1 MTLNSL
7 LVHHSVMPE
16 MLPCPLSLT
25 RYNQSMRGLQ
35 SAKGNI
41 GCSSAPDYEDALDY
55 LDPSNESDYELISR
69 LREGLGNGF
78 SPAAEDEEFDTIQ
91 PYNSVTAADIEAPS
105 VAGGGRIHR

>member
-35 SAKGNI
+35 SAN
-41 GCSSAPDYEDALDY
+41 GCSSAPDYEDSLDY

-78 SPAAEDEEFDTIQ
+78 SPAAAEDEEFDTIQ

-105 VAGGGRIHR
+105 VAGGGRTNR

>member
-1 MTLNSL
+1 
-7 LVHHSVMPE
+7 MPE

-35 SAKGNI
+35 SAN
-41 GCSSAPDYEDALDY
+41 GCSSAPDYEDSLDY

>member
-1 MTLNSL
+1 MSLSSL

-25 RYNQSMRGLQ
+25 RYNQSMRTLPSRG
-35 SAKGNI
+35 AGNS
-41 GCSSAPDYEDALDY
+41 GPDYEDSLDY

-78 SPAAEDEEFDTIQ
+78 APGSEPEEFDTIQ
-91 PYNSVTAADIEAPS
+91 PYNSITVADIEGQS
-105 VAGGGRIHR
+105 GNRKVRR